1 MSDEKYPERR
11 RSSVAT
17 AAAEGLASEDDAAVL
32 GEEKTISKCIELQLM
47 TTSSQAWLQ
56 ARVAPQLHHDRSIR

>member
-32 GEEKTISKCIELQLM
+32 GRKRLYQS
-47 TTSSQAWLQ
+47 
-56 ARVAPQLHHDRSIR
+56 V